1 MVMALRIRTNAL
13 QRAARVALPAM
24 VLSAGFGAGA
34 SANVLVSSGA
44 TTNITCTSGVCTPT
58 KGGAVLNASQLVDM
72 LASGN
77 VKITTDGAKAS
88 NIMINAP
95 LSWASG
101 SVLTLDAYQ
110 SVIVNKSVSVTG
122 AGGVSIVTDDGGT
135 GGVFSFG
142 PKGLVTFLSLSSPLT
157 INGAAYTLV
166 DDIAT
171 LASDI
176 AATPSGNFAL
186 AGSYNAS
193 ADGTYASSP
202 IPTTFTGNFQGLHN
216 TISNL
221 AIEASTGS
229 ALGLFENLDTGG
241 TIENL
246 NLARAS
252 IAGTRGTFGTLVA
265 INRGTLLG
273 DTVDTKITGSE
284 LITIGGLAGDNYGF
298 IESCSAQG
306 KVVGSK
312 EQGDGQGDM
321 DVGGLV
327 GFNEDTGTIL
337 DSYSTAS
344 VSAGKLAYAGGLVG
358 DNAGMLSNSFATGA
372 VQAGPKSD
380 IGSLVGVDGG
390 PYGFTVTDAYGS
402 GALSF
407 SVKESHVGGLVG
419 IGGSYTRTY
428 WDTTT
433 TGITNPSQGVG
444 YPSNV
449 PGVTGLTTSQL
460 QSGLPA
466 GFSSAVWGES
476 ASINGGLPYL
486 LALPPT

>member
-1 MVMALRIRTNAL
+1 
-13 QRAARVALPAM
+13 
-24 VLSAGFGAGA
+24 
-34 SANVLVSSGA
+34 
-44 TTNITCTSGVCTPT
+44 
-58 KGGAVLNASQLVDM
+58 
-72 LASGN
+72 
-77 VKITTDGAKAS
+77 
-88 NIMINAP
+88 
-95 LSWASG
+95 
-101 SVLTLDAYQ
+101 
-110 SVIVNKSVSVTG
+110 
-122 AGGVSIVTDDGGT
+122 
-135 GGVFSFG
+135 
-142 PKGLVTFLSLSSPLT
+142 
-157 INGAAYTLV
+157 
-166 DDIAT
+166 
-171 LASDI
+171 
-176 AATPSGNFAL
+176 
-186 AGSYNAS
+186 
-193 ADGTYASSP
+193 
-202 IPTTFTGNFQGLHN
+202 
-216 TISNL
+216 
-221 AIEASTGS
+221 
-229 ALGLFENLDTGG
+229 LGLFENLDTGG

-419 IGGSYTRTY
+419 IGGSYTGTY

-433 TGITNPSQGVG
+433 TELRIPVKAL
-444 YPSNV
+444 V
-449 PGVTGLTTSQL
+449 I
-460 QSGLPA
+460 PA
-466 GFSSAVWGES
+466 MCR
-476 ASINGGLPYL
+476 ASR
-486 LALPPT
+486 A